1 MPHGIKSLRSKIL
14 CNDLTQVMTLFI
26 FCVSKIPQILRN
38 NLTQGMRVSTL
49 LDLDDNHGSGKS
61 ELNGKNYQNSAS
73 CYSELAKF

>member
-1 MPHGIKSLRSKIL
+1 MY
-14 CNDLTQVMTLFI
+14 DI
-26 FCVSKIPQILRN
+26 FCYFITCTSKILRN